1 MIVNMR
7 KEFAIFVLMCSL
19 TCMAQATQKSEE
31 NIADSIRY
39 YKQKLDA
46 FPANSP
52 ASEEYL
58 YMALSLCDA
67 CKEADS
73 IALGEQTAATALVR
87 GSALADSCW
96 QAAALFSMLAYFYEQ
111 RGDSIMPEH
120 FHKKSQVLMIRN
132 SILKYHADSVD
143 YYNQRLAQELEMLHQ
158 QKHLFCRKNKNYA
171 YMRDEFCAM
180 VSQSYNALETI
191 HFGEQQLQLVRDSAF
206 LSTEDVCGETY
217 FRLIYTHALLGN
229 LDRVQALVEEAK
241 SYYQRFPKKWATE
254 AFLWFQIGSGLYEYG
269 NYSAAQSYLLK
280 AKKLSVKADQ
290 AWQDELKQL
299 IKQCK
304 RKS

>member
-1 MIVNMR
+1 MKTV
-7 KEFAIFVLMCSL
+7 FAILVQMCVM
-19 TCMAQATQKSEE
+19 TCMAQTTQMGEG
-31 NIADSIRY
+31 NVADSIRC

-46 FPANSP
+46 FFANSP
-52 ASEEYL
+52 ATEEYL
-58 YMALSLCDA
+58 NTALSLCEA

-73 IALGEQTAATALVR
+73 IALGEQTATTALVR

-132 SILKYHADSVD
+132 AILRYHADSVD
-143 YYNQRLAQELEMLHQ
+143 YYNQRLVQELEMLNQ
-158 QKHLFCRKNKNYA
+158 QKYLFCRKNKNYA
-171 YMRDEFCAM
+171 YMRDDFCAM
-180 VSQSYNALETI
+180 VSQSCNALETI
-191 HFGEQQLQLVRDSAF
+191 HFGEQQLQLVRDSAY

-229 LDRVQALVEEAK
+229 LNRAQALVEEAK
-241 SYYQRFPKKWATE
+241 SYYHRFPKKWATE
-254 AFLWFQIGSGLYEYG
+254 AFLWFQIGYGLYLNG
-269 NYSAAQSYLLK
+269 NHSAAQSYLLK

-290 AWQDELKQL
+290 AWQNELKQL
-299 IKQCK
+299 IRQCK
-304 RKS
+304 RKP